1 MVEARFVAAIWLPL
15 VALLTFVGITLLLT
29 MAWRRGRLALAFVA
43 VATLL
48 AATWVLAY
56 VAAVVDFR
64 YADGWVDCR
73 PGCTIL
79 QDGVHA
85 ALELGPLVLFG
96 SVLCAAILGGITWRR
111 GRESRRRE

>member
-1 MVEARFVAAIWLPL
+1 MAAIWLPL
-15 VALLTFVGITLLLT
+15 VALLTFLGITLLLT
-29 MAWRRGRLALAFVA
+29 MAWRRGRLALAFVG
-43 VATLL
+43 VAALL

-56 VAAVVDFR
+56 VAMVLDFR
-64 YADGWVDCR
+64 DADGWVDCW

-85 ALELGPLVLFG
+85 ALELGPLVFFG
-96 SVLCAAILGGITWRR
+96 SALCAAMLGGITWRR